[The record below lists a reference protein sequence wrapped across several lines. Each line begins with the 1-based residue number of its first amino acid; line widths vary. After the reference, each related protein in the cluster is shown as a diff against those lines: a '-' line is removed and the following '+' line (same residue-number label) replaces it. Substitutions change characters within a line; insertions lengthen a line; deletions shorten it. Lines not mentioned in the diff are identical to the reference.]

1 MNQLPENIENIIL
14 NYKKDMESYEDQ
26 RYKYKKCLEDIN
38 NMIYKI
44 TNNNSGNITSH
55 RIVKYKNSSYMFN
68 KSCNQIFCWTGFSTF

>member
-1 MNQLPENIENIIL
+1 MDILPEDIENIIL
-14 NYKKDMESYEDQ
+14 NYKNDLETYQNHKT
-26 RYKYKKCLEDIN
+26 KYRKSLDIIN

-68 KSCNQIFCWTGFSTF
+68 KSCNQLFYWTGF

>member
-1 MNQLPENIENIIL
+1 MNILPEDIENIIL

-44 TNNNSGNITSH
+44 TKTSGDMTSH
-55 RIVKYKNSSYMFN
+55 RLIKSRNSSY
-68 KSCNQIFCWTGFSTF
+68 IFSRSSHQLFYWTGFSTF